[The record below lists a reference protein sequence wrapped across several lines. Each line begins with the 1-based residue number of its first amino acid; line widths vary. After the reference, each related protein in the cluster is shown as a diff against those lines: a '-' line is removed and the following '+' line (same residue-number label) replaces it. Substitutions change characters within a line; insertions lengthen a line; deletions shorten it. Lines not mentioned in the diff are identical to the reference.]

1 MRIVLDANVL
11 VAAFGARGLCE
22 ALMEVCL
29 QSHRIV
35 LSEHLLEE
43 SRVALVKK
51 FATPPSLVD
60 EILGFLREHVELV
73 EPAPVE
79 ADRCRDPD
87 DRPVLGTVLAGAA
100 ELLVSGDRDLLVLG
114 SFGDASIVTPRECYE
129 RLR

>member
-1 MRIVLDANVL
+1 
-11 VAAFGARGLCE
+11 
-22 ALMEVCL
+22 MEVCL

-43 SRVALVKK
+43 TRLALVKK
-51 FATPPSLVD
+51 LATPPSLVD

-87 DRPVLGTVLAGAA
+87 DLPVLGTVLAGAA
-100 ELLVSGDRDLLVLG
+100 ELLVSGDSDLLVLG